1 MRTTRRQPPLVNL
14 FRVLLREV
22 ADTADALSRSAGY
35 ECSGREMMP
44 GAEAR
49 AYAVTLH
56 GATVSA
62 SLFPLLGTAPHLG
75 RFFTEEARP
84 DAERVAVLNYRTWM
98 QCFRSDAG
106 VVDTV
111 ICSSSSVN
119 GNPRSRRLSANL
131 ATFLDPRQE
140 DACERRADVS
150 PDAARRSARRSSH
163 GAPERST
170 RPGPRRAASPNPR

>member
-62 SLFPLLGTAPHLG
+62 SLFPLLGTAPDLG

-84 DAERVAVLNYRTWM
+84 DAERVAVLT
-98 QCFRSDAG
+98 
-106 VVDTV
+106 TV
-111 ICSSSSVN
+111 RGCSASAPTRASSTPS
-119 GNPRSRRLSANL
+119 SA
-131 ATFLDPRQE
+131 P
-140 DACERRADVS
+140 
-150 PDAARRSARRSSH
+150 ARR
-163 GAPERST
+163 
-170 RPGPRRAASPNPR
+170 